1 MNSSKTLF
9 DWYSSGITEGWIEL
23 YEQELVRYLTQK
35 YGNLSDREKLITVF
49 TSLFLKEGHVSLP
62 IDQSPKEWLAQLD
75 MDNLNETELSD
86 LPMDRAEL
94 ESNRLIGKE
103 EAEKPFVMHG
113 DRISIR
119 RFFMY
124 EKQIADW
131 ITARSKATSD
141 LQPELSVDYFQSLF
155 EGEIESPNWQKVAV
169 AMSMIKPFLIIS
181 GGPGTGKTTT
191 VAKILAMQMMSS
203 GEPLRI
209 ALAAPTGKAAGR
221 MAESL
226 YREIDRLNVPEEKRS
241 QLPKEAATLH
251 RLLYG
256 LDRGGLLP
264 DPEKK
269 TLRYDLIVVDEASM
283 IDLNLM
289 YRLISHIGE
298 GTRLILLGDKDQ
310 LASVEAG
317 SVFADLCQKPD
328 NGFRKET
335 ADQINKFMPKTDLP
349 VKKQSVLND
358 SVLYLTK
365 SYRFDEGSGIGNL
378 ASLAK
383 QGEATSKQIGRLIDE
398 YPELDNE
405 EFDFSR
411 IRLDGLAKALSDQVE
426 TVKEI
431 RDAKKL
437 LKFWRE
443 SAWLTVLR
451 RGPEGSKELNRLVE
465 KILVLQRTVQP
476 ENGWYHGRPV
486 IITRNSYTMGVFN
499 GDLGVCMKDDEGK
512 LTVYVESGSET
523 KILQPHRLTDY
534 APAYFL
540 TVHKSQGSE
549 FDHVNLLLPKRDTSI
564 LTRELLYTA
573 ITRARRSFYLY
584 GDLELFAKGI
594 KRETTRYTGL
604 KNLVEK

>member
-9 DWYSSGITEGWIEL
+9 DWYSSGKTEGWIEL
-23 YEQELVRYLTQK
+23 YEQELVRYLESK
-35 YGNLSDREKLITVF
+35 YGQLTNPEKLIAVF
-49 TSLFLKEGHVSLP
+49 TSLFLKAGHVSLP
-62 IDQSPKEWLAQLD
+62 VDQSPKEWGGHLDLDNPSASQLQE
-75 MDNLNETELSD
+75 LPLVRTEL
-86 LPMDRAEL
+86 EL
-94 ESNRLIGKE
+94 NRLIGIGDE
-103 EAEKPFVMHG
+103 EKPFILHG

-131 ITARSKATSD
+131 ITGRSEATSD
-141 LQPELSVDYFQSLF
+141 LQTDLPLNYFQSLF
-155 EGEIESPNWQKVAV
+155 EGETESPNWQKVAV
-169 AMSMIKPFLIIS
+169 AMSLIKPFFIIS

-203 GEPLRI
+203 EEPLRI

-226 YREIDRLNVPEEKRS
+226 YREIERLNVPEEKIS
-241 QLPKEAATLH
+241 QLPKDAATLH

-269 TLRYDLIVVDEASM
+269 KLRYDLIIVDEASM

-289 YRLISHIGE
+289 YRLISHVGKK
-298 GTRLILLGDKDQ
+298 TRLILLGDKDQ

-317 SVFADLCQKPD
+317 SVFADLCQKPE
-328 NGFRKET
+328 NGFMIET
-335 ADQINKFMPKTDLP
+335 AGKIRKIVPEADLP
-349 VKKQSVLND
+349 VKEQSVLSD

-365 SYRFDEGSGIGNL
+365 SYRFDADSGIGKL
-378 ASLAK
+378 AARVKKGAATADEIAAVMDQSSDLAH
-383 QGEATSKQIGRLIDE
+383 EA
-398 YPELDNE
+398 
-405 EFDFSR
+405 FDFSR
-411 IRLDGLAKALSDQVE
+411 DRLKGLAE
-426 TVKEI
+426 TVAGQVRTVSQISDKKE
-431 RDAKKL
+431 L
-437 LKFWRE
+437 LEIWKR

-451 RGPEGSKELNRLVE
+451 RGPEGSRELNRLVE
-465 KILVLQRTVQP
+465 KMLVLERTVQP

-486 IITRNSYTMGVFN
+486 IITRNSYSLGVFN
-499 GDLGVCMKDDEGK
+499 GDLGVSVRESDGK
-512 LTVYVESGSET
+512 MRVYVESGSEI
-523 KILQPHRLTDY
+523 KKLQPNRLTDF

-549 FDHVNLLLPKRDTSI
+549 FDHVNLLLPKRDTPI

-573 ITRARRSFYLY
+573 ITRARNSFHLH
-584 GDLELFAKGI
+584 GDLELFTTGI
-594 KRETTRYTGL
+594 QRETLRYTGL
-604 KNLVEK
+604 KELVG

>member
-1 MNSSKTLF
+1 MNPTNTLF
-9 DWYSSGITEGWIEL
+9 NWYSSGITEGWIEL
-23 YEQELVRYLTQK
+23 YEQELVRYLEQK
-35 YGNLSDREKLITVF
+35 YGNLTDQEKLIVVF

-62 IDQSPKEWLAQLD
+62 IDQSPKEWADHLDLDKLIERELA
-75 MDNLNETELSD
+75 D
-86 LPMDRAEL
+86 LPMDRADL
-94 ESNRLIGKE
+94 ESNRIIGKGDE
-103 EAEKPFVMHG
+103 EKPFIMHG

-124 EKQIADW
+124 EKKISDW
-131 ITARSKATSD
+131 IKTRSKVTSD
-141 LQPELSVDYFQSLF
+141 LHTELPLDYFHSLF
-155 EGEIESPNWQKVAV
+155 DADSESPNWQKVAV

-203 GEPLRI
+203 KEPLRI

-241 QLPKEAATLH
+241 QIPKDAATLH

-264 DPEKK
+264 DFDKK

-298 GTRLILLGDKDQ
+298 KTRLILLGDKDQ

-317 SVFADLCQKPD
+317 SVFADLCQKTE
-328 NGFRKET
+328 NGFRQET
-335 ADQINKFMPKTDLP
+335 ADKIKQLMPQTDLP
-349 VKKQSVLND
+349 VKKQSILND

-365 SYRFDEGSGIGNL
+365 SYRFDEESGIGNL
-378 ASLAK
+378 ASLVK
-383 QGEATSKQIGRLIDE
+383 QGELTSNQIGSLIDE
-398 YPELDNE
+398 NPELKNE
-405 EFDFSR
+405 QFDFSR
-411 IRLDGLAKALSDQVE
+411 ESLEDLAKSLSVQVE

-437 LKFWRE
+437 LKFWKE

-451 RGPEGSKELNRLVE
+451 RGPEGSRELNRLVE

-486 IITRNSYTMGVFN
+486 IITRNSYAMGVFN
-499 GDLGVCMKDDEGK
+499 GDLGVCLKDSDGK
-512 LTVYVESGSET
+512 MTVYVESGSEI
-523 KILQPHRLTDY
+523 KKLQPNRLTDY

-549 FDHVNLLLPKRDTSI
+549 FDHVNLLLPKRDTPI

-573 ITRARRSFYLY
+573 ITRARSSFHLY
-584 GDLELFAKGI
+584 GDLELFTKGVQ
-594 KRETTRYTGL
+594 RETVRYTGL
-604 KNLVEK
+604 KELVG

>member
-1 MNSSKTLF
+1 MNPTNTLF
-9 DWYSSGITEGWIEL
+9 NWYSSGITEGWIEL
-23 YEQELVRYLTQK
+23 YEQELVHYLEQK
-35 YGNLSDREKLITVF
+35 YGNITDQEKLIAVF

-62 IDQSPKEWLAQLD
+62 IDQSPKEWADHLDLDKLIERELA
-75 MDNLNETELSD
+75 D
-86 LPMDRAEL
+86 LPMDRADL
-94 ESNRLIGKE
+94 ESNRIIGKGDK
-103 EAEKPFVMHG
+103 EKPFIMHG

-124 EKQIADW
+124 EKKISDW
-131 ITARSKATSD
+131 IKTRSKVTSD
-141 LQPELSVDYFQSLF
+141 LHAELPLDYFHSLF
-155 EGEIESPNWQKVAV
+155 DSDSESPNWQKVAV

-203 GEPLRI
+203 KEPLRI

-241 QLPKEAATLH
+241 QIPKDAATLH

-264 DPEKK
+264 DFDKK

-298 GTRLILLGDKDQ
+298 KTRLILLGDKDQ

-317 SVFADLCQKPD
+317 SVFADLCQKPE
-328 NGFRKET
+328 NGFRQET
-335 ADQINKFMPKTDLP
+335 ADLIKQLMTQTDLP
-349 VKKQSVLND
+349 VKKQSILND

-365 SYRFDEGSGIGNL
+365 SYRFDEESGIGNL
-378 ASLAK
+378 ASLVK
-383 QGEATSKQIGRLIDE
+383 QGEVTSNQIGSLIDKN
-398 YPELDNE
+398 PELKNE
-405 EFDFSR
+405 QFDFSR
-411 IRLDGLAKALSDQVE
+411 ESLEDLSKSLSVQVE

-431 RDAKKL
+431 RNAKKL
-437 LKFWRE
+437 LKFWKE

-451 RGPEGSKELNRLVE
+451 RGPEGSRELNRLVE

-486 IITRNSYTMGVFN
+486 IITRNSYAMGVFN
-499 GDLGVCMKDDEGK
+499 GDLGVCLKDSDGK
-512 LTVYVESGSET
+512 MTVYVESGSEI
-523 KILQPHRLTDY
+523 KKLQPNRLTDY

-549 FDHVNLLLPKRDTSI
+549 FDHVNLLLPKRDTPI

-573 ITRARRSFYLY
+573 ITRARNSFHLY
-584 GDLELFAKGI
+584 GDLELFTKGVQ
-594 KRETTRYTGL
+594 RETVRYTGL
-604 KNLVEK
+604 KELVG

>member
-1 MNSSKTLF
+1 MNPTNTLF
-9 DWYSSGITEGWIEL
+9 NWYSSGITEGWIEL
-23 YEQELVRYLTQK
+23 YEQELVHYLEQK
-35 YGNLSDREKLITVF
+35 YGNITDQEKLFAVF

-62 IDQSPKEWLAQLD
+62 IDQSPKEWADHLDLDKLIERKLA
-75 MDNLNETELSD
+75 E

-94 ESNRLIGKE
+94 ESNRLIGE
-103 EAEKPFVMHG
+103 GDEEKPFIMHG

-124 EKQIADW
+124 EKKISDW
-131 ITARSKATSD
+131 IKTRSKVTSD
-141 LQPELSVDYFQSLF
+141 LHTELPLDYFHSLF
-155 EGEIESPNWQKVAV
+155 DSDSESPNWQKVAV

-203 GEPLRI
+203 KEPLRI

-241 QLPKEAATLH
+241 QIPKDAATLH

-264 DPEKK
+264 DFDKK

-298 GTRLILLGDKDQ
+298 KTRLILLGDKDQ

-317 SVFADLCQKPD
+317 SVFADLCQKPE
-328 NGFRKET
+328 NGFRQET
-335 ADQINKFMPKTDLP
+335 ADNIKQLMPQTDLP
-349 VKKQSVLND
+349 VKKQSILND

-365 SYRFDEGSGIGNL
+365 SYRFDEESGIGNL
-378 ASLAK
+378 ASLVK
-383 QGEATSKQIGRLIDE
+383 QSEVTSDQIGSLINE
-398 YPELDNE
+398 NPELKNQQ
-405 EFDFSR
+405 FDFSKHS
-411 IRLDGLAKALSDQVE
+411 LEDLAKSLSIQVE

-431 RDAKKL
+431 RNAKKL
-437 LKFWRE
+437 LKFWKE

-451 RGPEGSKELNRLVE
+451 RGPEGSRELNRLVE

-486 IITRNSYTMGVFN
+486 IITRNSYAMGVFN
-499 GDLGVCMKDDEGK
+499 GDLGVCLKDSDGK
-512 LTVYVESGSET
+512 MTVYVESGSEI
-523 KILQPHRLTDY
+523 KKLQPNRLTDY

-549 FDHVNLLLPKRDTSI
+549 FDHVNLLLPKRDTPI

-573 ITRARRSFYLY
+573 ITRARNSFHLY
-584 GDLELFAKGI
+584 GDLELFTKGVQ
-594 KRETTRYTGL
+594 RETVRYTGL
-604 KNLVEK
+604 KELVG

>member
-1 MNSSKTLF
+1 MNPTNTLF
-9 DWYSSGITEGWIEL
+9 NWYGSGITEGWIEL
-23 YEQELVRYLTQK
+23 YEQELVRYLEQK
-35 YGNLSDREKLITVF
+35 YDNLTDQEKLITVF
-49 TSLFLKEGHVSLP
+49 TSLFLKAGHVSLP
-62 IDQSPKEWLAQLD
+62 IDESPKDWSIQLD
-75 MDNLNETELSD
+75 LDNLIETELSD
-86 LPMDRAEL
+86 HPINRAEL
-94 ESNRLIGKE
+94 ESNRLVGNGDE
-103 EAEKPFVMHG
+103 EKPFIIHG

-131 ITARSKATSD
+131 ITGRSEATSD
-141 LQPELSVDYFQSLF
+141 LHPDLSVDYFHSLF
-155 EGEIESPNWQKVAV
+155 DADRESPNWQKVAV

-203 GEPLRI
+203 KELLRI

-241 QLPKEAATLH
+241 QIPKDAATLH

-264 DPEKK
+264 DFDKK

-298 GTRLILLGDKDQ
+298 KTRLILLGDKDQ

-317 SVFADLCQKPD
+317 SVFADLCQKPE
-328 NGFRKET
+328 NGFRQET
-335 ADQINKFMPKTDLP
+335 ADNIKQLMPQTDLP
-349 VKKQSVLND
+349 VKKQSILND

-365 SYRFDEGSGIGNL
+365 SYRFDEESGIGKL
-378 ASLAK
+378 ASTVKNGMATADDIAVLMDQSADIT
-383 QGEATSKQIGRLIDE
+383 QEA
-398 YPELDNE
+398 
-405 EFDFSR
+405 FDFSR
-411 IRLDGLAKALSDQVE
+411 ERLERLAETVAGQVE
-426 TVKEI
+426 KA
-431 RDAKKL
+431 RDINDEKKL
-437 LKFWRE
+437 LEFWKG

-486 IITRNSYTMGVFN
+486 IITRNSYVMGVFN
-499 GDLGVCMKDDEGK
+499 GDLGVCLEDSDGK
-512 LTVYVESGSET
+512 MTVYVESGSEI
-523 KILQPHRLTDY
+523 KKLQPNRLTDY

-549 FDHVNLLLPKRDTSI
+549 FDHVNLLLPKRDTPI

-573 ITRARRSFYLY
+573 ITRARSSFHLY
-584 GDLELFAKGI
+584 GNLELFTKGVQR
-594 KRETTRYTGL
+594 KTVRYTGL
-604 KNLVEK
+604 KELVG

>member
-1 MNSSKTLF
+1 
-9 DWYSSGITEGWIEL
+9 
-23 YEQELVRYLTQK
+23 
-35 YGNLSDREKLITVF
+35 
-49 TSLFLKEGHVSLP
+49 
-62 IDQSPKEWLAQLD
+62 
-75 MDNLNETELSD
+75 
-86 LPMDRAEL
+86 
-94 ESNRLIGKE
+94 
-103 EAEKPFVMHG
+103 
-113 DRISIR
+113 
-119 RFFMY
+119 
-124 EKQIADW
+124 
-131 ITARSKATSD
+131 
-141 LQPELSVDYFQSLF
+141 
-155 EGEIESPNWQKVAV
+155 
-169 AMSMIKPFLIIS
+169 MIKPFLIIS

-203 GEPLRI
+203 KEPLRI

-241 QLPKEAATLH
+241 QIPKDAATLH

-264 DPEKK
+264 DFDKK

-298 GTRLILLGDKDQ
+298 KTRLILLGDKDQ

-317 SVFADLCQKPD
+317 SVFADLCQKPE
-328 NGFRKET
+328 NGFRQET
-335 ADQINKFMPKTDLP
+335 ADNIKQLMPQTDLP
-349 VKKQSVLND
+349 VKKQSILND

-365 SYRFDEGSGIGNL
+365 SYRFDEESGIGNL
-378 ASLAK
+378 ASLVK
-383 QGEATSKQIGRLIDE
+383 QSEVTSDQIGSLINE
-398 YPELDNE
+398 NPELKNQQ
-405 EFDFSR
+405 FDFSKHS
-411 IRLDGLAKALSDQVE
+411 LEDLAKSLSVQVE

-431 RDAKKL
+431 RNAKKL
-437 LKFWRE
+437 LKFWKE

-451 RGPEGSKELNRLVE
+451 RGPEGSRELNRLVE

-486 IITRNSYTMGVFN
+486 IITRNSYAMGVFN
-499 GDLGVCMKDDEGK
+499 GDLGVCLKDSDGK
-512 LTVYVESGSET
+512 MTVYVESGSEI
-523 KILQPHRLTDY
+523 KKLQPNRLTDY

-549 FDHVNLLLPKRDTSI
+549 FDHVNLLLPKRDTPI

-573 ITRARRSFYLY
+573 ITRARSSFHLY
-584 GDLELFAKGI
+584 GNLELFTKGVQ
-594 KRETTRYTGL
+594 RETVRYTGL
-604 KNLVEK
+604 KELVG